1 MLTSL
6 LFLFSF
12 SSSPFDI
19 KDGDRIVMVGSAI
32 IEREQQYGYIE
43 LMLHRLYKDK
53 KFTVRNLGWSGDTV
67 WGEARAG
74 FGTQAD
80 GYRALVEQVK
90 AAKPTV
96 LILGYGTSEAFAGKP
111 RVEKF
116 EKQYRQ
122 LLADIATPETRC
134 IFLTIPAPVAAKV
147 SPTFAQAEYD
157 AVIKTL
163 AKERG
168 ALLVDLHDV
177 YQPNKNNVTKQQPPK
192 TDDGILPNDLG
203 YQELAGKIITAVMVA
218 EGRNLSGPPGM
229 ILIPAD
235 DPPRDW
241 KPMTQLINR
250 KDELFFHQYRP
261 QNNTYLFLFRKHEQG
276 NNAAEIPKFTPLI
289 EELDKQINLMKG
301 KKLPR

>member
-1 MLTSL
+1 MLIPL
-6 LFLFSF
+6 LVLFSLPAP
-12 SSSPFDI
+12 SFDI
-19 KDGDRIVMVGSAI
+19 KDGDRIVMVGGALV
-32 IEREQQYGYIE
+32 EREQQFGQVE
-43 LMLHRLYKDK
+43 LLLHMTHKDK

-80 GYRALVEQVK
+80 GYRTLVEQVK
-90 AAKPTV
+90 AAKPTL
-96 LILGYGTSEAFAGKP
+96 LILGYGTCEAFAGKP
-111 RVEKF
+111 GVEKF

-134 IFLTIPAPVAAKV
+134 IFLTIPTPVAAKV
-147 SPTFAQAEYD
+147 SPTFSQAEYD

-203 YQELAGKIITAVMVA
+203 YQELAGKIITAVIVA
-218 EGRNLSGPPGM
+218 EGRNAAGPPG
-229 ILIPAD
+229 IVLIPAD
-235 DPPRDW
+235 NPPRDW
-241 KPMTQLINR
+241 TPVTKLIKR
-250 KDELFFHQYRP
+250 KDELYFHQYRP

-276 NNAAEIPKFTPLI
+276 NNAKEIPQFEPLI
-289 EELDKQINLMKG
+289 AELDKQINEMKG
-301 KKLPR
+301 KLPPK